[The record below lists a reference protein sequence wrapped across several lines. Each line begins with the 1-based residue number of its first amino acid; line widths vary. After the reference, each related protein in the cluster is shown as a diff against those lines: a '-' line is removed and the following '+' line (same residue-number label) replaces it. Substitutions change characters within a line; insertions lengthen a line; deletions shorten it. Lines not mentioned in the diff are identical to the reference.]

1 MSEPSYA
8 LNAYLK
14 VADELRDENLEP
26 VLIGYYT
33 LLTLTLGEATTLKD
47 VHDAWALWRMAA
59 QPSHRDLIP
68 FADLATDVQ
77 ERDRPNMDAIH
88 RAARSL
94 TAAAGVAS

>member
-1 MSEPSYA
+1 MSEPNYA

-33 LLTLTLGEATTLKD
+33 LLTLTLGEVTTLKD

-59 QPSHRDLIP
+59 QPSHRSLIP
-68 FADLATDVQ
+68 FDELAPDVQ
-77 ERDRPNMDAIH
+77 ERARPYMEAIH
-88 RAARSL
+88 RAAKAL
-94 TAAAGVAS
+94 PGGAE